1 MGFSGIRSSDMQVFR
16 AAAKHFRVYILVRA
30 TNAASLS
37 YIGMAGFSAKRLDC
51 KAKTADK
58 SVVVQGR
65 TREIAGLVVDPN
77 IVGPLAFDGDKFQ
90 KALREWTEFE
100 PLVCRSF
107 WQDGRRAL
115 TYFPGGKVYGV
126 QLDPE
131 SPRYGCVL
139 FASSSLVS
147 AATYVHGDYDLYAI
161 VRADKPGETLLVKD
175 EMLGFKH
182 FRSKEL
188 LDVQIFINK
197 RIGRPMILH
206 ADQEKYSAHTDETVY
221 AFFPDGTTVREL
233 SNLAEIEGFYLT
245 ELQGRKTGGK
255 GATLEPA
262 EGLWKRVT

>member
-1 MGFSGIRSSDMQVFR
+1 MSFSGIRSSDMQVFG

-30 TNAASLS
+30 TNTASLP
-37 YIGMAGFSAKRLDC
+37 YIRMAGFSAKRFDC

-58 SVVVQGR
+58 SALVRGKM
-65 TREIAGLVVDPN
+65 REIAGLVVDPN

-90 KALREWTEFE
+90 KALREWAEFE

-107 WQDGRRAL
+107 WQDGRQAL

-139 FASSSLVS
+139 FSSSSLVS
-147 AATYVHGDYDLYAI
+147 AATYIHGDYDLYAI
-161 VRADKPGETLLVKD
+161 VPADKPGDTLLVKD

-197 RIGRPMILH
+197 RIGRAMILH
-206 ADQEKYSAHTDETVY
+206 ADQEKYSTHTDESIY

-233 SNLAEIEGFYLT
+233 SNLVEIEGFYLT
-245 ELQGRKTGGK
+245 ELKGRKTGGK
-255 GATLEPA
+255 SATLESA
-262 EGLWKRVT
+262 GGCGSA